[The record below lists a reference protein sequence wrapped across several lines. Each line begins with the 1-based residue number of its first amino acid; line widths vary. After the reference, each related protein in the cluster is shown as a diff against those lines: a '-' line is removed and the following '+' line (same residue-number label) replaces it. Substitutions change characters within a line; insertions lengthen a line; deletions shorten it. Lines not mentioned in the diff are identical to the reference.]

1 MTWLHTNAP
10 ADRDGSAAT
19 PAARIA
25 ATARLAGRVANR
37 AAGPSARTG
46 RSTGCSPALS
56 GIRASCRFTATRSTR
71 TAAVPPASPTAIA
84 T

>member
-46 RSTGCSPALS
+46 RCHHIAWSRLAAFSPGVDQATPCRRITGSR
-56 GIRASCRFTATRSTR
+56 I
-71 TAAVPPASPTAIA
+71 V
-84 T
+84 